1 MNGWLSIG
9 LIALAFACSMLFSGL
24 ETGGYILNR
33 IRLRSRVRQ
42 GELAAR
48 RLQYSLRD
56 AHRFI
61 FTVLIGNNVANY
73 MISREVTRLYSG
85 AGLQAHGE
93 LLLGFVP
100 WNAETAAT
108 ITLLLPLF
116 LFGELIPK
124 NIFRHHADTLMYRC
138 AGLLR
143 LVQWILSPATAFL
156 KALFNLLTGG
166 RGRREELNGFS
177 LSLQGLREY
186 FAEDPRRVTLSAHQH
201 GMIDNLV
208 AMHRTSAQQV
218 MQPAAGMIQVSEKAV
233 VRQVIDLMRTR
244 SVNQVA
250 VYRGPARSITGFI
263 DLFDLMDPG
272 LHPDDPVKP
281 LLHKT
286 IRVTADMS
294 LTRAFRL
301 LRKRGEQTAIVMDRS
316 IRVVGLLHIRD
327 IARHI
332 VRDS

>member
-9 LIALAFACSMLFSGL
+9 LITSAFACVMLFSGL
-24 ETGGYILNR
+24 ETGGYLLNR

-61 FTVLIGNNVANY
+61 FTVLIGHNIASY
-73 MISREVTRLYSG
+73 LISREVTRLYSG
-85 AGLQAHGE
+85 AGLQAGGD
-93 LLLGFVP
+93 LLFGVIP

-108 ITLLLPLF
+108 LTLMLPLF

-138 AGLLR
+138 SAFLR
-143 LVQWILSPATAFL
+143 LVQWLLSPATAFL

-166 RGRREELNGFS
+166 RGRREEIGGVS

-186 FAEDPRRVTLSAHQH
+186 FAEDTHRAALSAHQH

-208 AMHRTSAQQV
+208 TMHRTPAQQV
-218 MQPAAGMIQVSEKAV
+218 MKPSATMVQVSEKAS
-233 VRQVIDLMRTR
+233 VRQVLDLMRTR
-244 SVNQVA
+244 DVDQVA
-250 VYRGPARSITGFI
+250 VHHGPARSITGFI
-263 DLFDLMDPG
+263 NLFDLMDPA
-272 LHPDDPVKP
+272 LSPDDPVKP

-286 IRVTADMS
+286 VRVTADMP

-301 LRKRGEQTAIVMDRS
+301 LRKRGEQTAVVVDRS
-316 IRVVGLLHIRD
+316 VRVVGLLHIRD
-327 IARHI
+327 IARYI
-332 VRDS
+332 VQDS

>member
-1 MNGWLSIG
+1 MNGWLSAG
-9 LIALAFACSMLFSGL
+9 LIASAFAGSILFSGL
-24 ETGGYILNR
+24 ETGGYLLNR

-42 GELAAR
+42 GDRAAR

-61 FTVLIGNNVANY
+61 FTVLIGNNIANY

-85 AGLQAHGE
+85 TGLQARGE
-93 LLLGFVP
+93 LLFGFIP

-108 ITLLLPLF
+108 MTLLIPLF

-138 AGLLR
+138 SGLLR
-143 LVQWILSPATAFL
+143 LVQWILYPATAFL

-186 FAEDPRRVTLSAHQH
+186 FSEDTRRVALSAHQH

-208 AMHRTSAQQV
+208 SMHRTSAQQV
-218 MQPAAGMIQVSEKAV
+218 MKPASGMTQVSEKAV
-233 VRQVIDLMRTR
+233 VRQVIELMRVR
-244 SVNQVA
+244 GVDQVA
-250 VYRGPARSITGFI
+250 VYRGPARSITGFV
-263 DLFDLMDPG
+263 DLFDLMNPV
-272 LHPDDPVKP
+272 LRPDDPVKT

-286 IRVTADMS
+286 VRVTADMS

-301 LRKRGEQTAIVMDRS
+301 LRKRGEQTAIVVDRS
-316 IRVVGLLHIRD
+316 VRVVGLLHIRD

-332 VRDS
+332 VQGS

>member
-1 MNGWLSIG
+1 MNGWLSIC
-9 LIALAFACSMLFSGL
+9 LITLAFACVMLFSGL
-24 ETGGYILNR
+24 ETGGYLLNR

-42 GELAAR
+42 GDRAAR

-61 FTVLIGNNVANY
+61 FTVLIGHNTANY
-73 MISREVTRLYSG
+73 IISREVTRLYSG
-85 AGLQAHGE
+85 VGLQARGE
-93 LLLGFVP
+93 LLFGIIP
-100 WNAETAAT
+100 WNPETAAT
-108 ITLLLPLF
+108 LTLMLPLF

-138 AGLLR
+138 SALLR
-143 LVQWILSPATAFL
+143 LVQWVLSPATAFL

-166 RGRREELNGFS
+166 RGRREERNGLS

-186 FAEDPRRVTLSAHQH
+186 FAEDTRRAALSDHQH

-208 AMHRTSAQQV
+208 TMHRISAQQI
-218 MQPAAGMIQVSEKAV
+218 MKPAVGMVQVSEKTSI
-233 VRQVIDLMRTR
+233 RQTLELMRAR
-244 SVNQVA
+244 DVDQVA

-263 DLFDLMDPG
+263 NLFDLMDPAVG
-272 LHPDDPVKP
+272 LDDPVKP

-286 IRVTADMS
+286 VRVMVDIP
-294 LTRAFRL
+294 LTRAFRT
-301 LRKRGEQTAIVMDRS
+301 LRKRGEQTAMVVDRS
-316 IRVVGLLHIRD
+316 SRVVGLLHIRD

-332 VRDS
+332 VQDA